1 MFRQTKAVILVI
13 ALAAAGTIAYAE
25 PTPADAP
32 LAITQAKVSMAQAIG
47 IAELSALGKAVNAEF
62 DQSKLGMWAYKV
74 EVVNA
79 TATFHVKVDS
89 ATGVVISAIQE
100 LPKTTC
106 SGDNGKQGD

>member
-1 MFRQTKAVILVI
+1 MFRQTKVAILAIAMAAV
-13 ALAAAGTIAYAE
+13 GTIAYAE
-25 PTPADAP
+25 PTPADTA